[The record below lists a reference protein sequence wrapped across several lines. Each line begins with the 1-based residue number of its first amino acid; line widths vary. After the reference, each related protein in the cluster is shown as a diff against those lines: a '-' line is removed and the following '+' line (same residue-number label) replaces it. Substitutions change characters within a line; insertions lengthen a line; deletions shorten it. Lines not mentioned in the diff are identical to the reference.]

1 MLSGKAVAKKKGSL
15 KKPSA
20 VVPATAPAAK
30 KGDVRRR
37 PSAQAGEVKAL
48 EPARR
53 AAMTAI
59 KKNKKKKMKKK
70 VQGVT
75 RATEASNA
83 ATRGPAV
90 LVDEVTSGSA
100 LEESALDKLLW
111 DIAGEVGAA
120 AAPGSKSRDASE
132 KKKLEK
138 VKELRER
145 YAEYR
150 SAG

>member
-1 MLSGKAVAKKKGSL
+1 MLSVRAVAKKKGSS

-48 EPARR
+48 EPARQ

-59 KKNKKKKMKKK
+59 KKKKKKMKKK

-75 RATEASNA
+75 RATEASKA

-150 SAG
+150 